1 MANEW
6 VIKEN
11 ARPSDRE
18 SGLVC
23 SPGSRRGSLGKPG
36 YHVSS
41 PPPPSMRT
49 TPGPGPLPTAWPRR
63 RIAGPIP
70 TSPRREAHVLC
81 TQAGRVR
88 RSGLVR
94 PPPRFPERWTV
105 TATALSPVTVT
116 GAGAAAARFGLG
128 CFGGV
133 GGKRYKILHINDP
146 ERVFTGCVVAT
157 CSLPRGGKK
166 KPCASVVFPARPR
179 IQHS

>member
-1 MANEW
+1 MSNQGECSAIGSGVGPCLQSRQQKGLPRETRVSRLLSSSSFHAN
-6 VIKEN
+6 
-11 ARPSDRE
+11 D
-18 SGLVC
+18 
-23 SPGSRRGSLGKPG
+23 
-36 YHVSS
+36 
-41 PPPPSMRT
+41 
-49 TPGPGPLPTAWPRR
+49 PGPGTSAHRVASDTDRGTNPHFSTKGSARPLHPGRE
-63 RIAGPIP
+63 
-70 TSPRREAHVLC
+70 SP
-81 TQAGRVR
+81 

-166 KPCASVVFPARPR
+166 KPCASVVFRARPR